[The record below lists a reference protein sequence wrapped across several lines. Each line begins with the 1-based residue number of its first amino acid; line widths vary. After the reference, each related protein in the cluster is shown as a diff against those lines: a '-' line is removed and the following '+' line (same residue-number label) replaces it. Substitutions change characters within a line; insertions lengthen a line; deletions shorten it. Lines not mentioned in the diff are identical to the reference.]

1 MANFY
6 QRQIGTTEPA
16 HEQRTAYEAWQA
28 MRDGCG
34 PIYVVP
40 ETSTFDGPDQSDL
53 DFFVVEDQLED
64 RLAGLVT
71 EASEHLHI
79 VVETFDG
86 DPLGAFSDGWHALSF
101 AALMADRVEAEKS
114 TQA

>member
-1 MANFY
+1 MAKFY
-6 QRQIGTTEPA
+6 QRRNETTEPV
-16 HEQRTAYEAWQA
+16 HEQRTTYEAWQA

-34 PIYVVP
+34 PIHVVP
-40 ETSTFDGPDQSDL
+40 DTSTFEGPDRSDL

-71 EASEHLHI
+71 EASEYLHF

-86 DPLGAFSDGWHALSF
+86 DPLGAFASGWHALAF
-101 AALMADRVEAEKS
+101 AALMADRVEAEKP
-114 TQA
+114 TQH